1 MRGKASSLHRDGGEG
16 MDGVRYETFRN
27 AVLRIHPEAEE
38 KDIKAAYTLAEGQRD
53 VLSAALKRLRELKKE
68 GEELGLVEVI
78 PKVILTTITAQL
90 VRKGLKK
97 IEKEREEEEK
107 EGKKKEKK
115 GERKGEVKEKGEVK
129 GEGMGGSK
137 EGEDNRVGENKI
149 KELIKDVQD
158 YVKKIIHSKRACYL
172 ASVYAKKKLKDYNPV
187 IVYGDVHKD
196 GIKVKNHAWL
206 IITVKGKR
214 WIYDP
219 TIKKF
224 VEELPILMPLE
235 EGKKYWRVKG
245 LLEELRKGG
254 KKEGEGVE
262 EKYKGVSERREEQK
276 VSETSEEDKAA
287 ILWL

>member
-1 MRGKASSLHRDGGEG
+1 MRGKASSLHGGGDEG

-53 VLSAALKRLRELKKE
+53 VLSAALKRLRGLKK
-68 GEELGLVEVI
+68 GREELGLVEVI
-78 PKVILTTITAQL
+78 PKVILTTLTAQL

-97 IEKEREEEEK
+97 IEKEEGGEEGEKKRGEEE
-107 EGKKKEKK
+107 
-115 GERKGEVKEKGEVK
+115 EVKEKGRAK
-129 GEGMGGSK
+129 GKGMGG
-137 EGEDNRVGENKI
+137 GEDEGNKMGENKI
-149 KELIKDVQD
+149 KELIKDVQN

-196 GIKVKNHAWL
+196 RIKVKNHAWL
-206 IITVKGKR
+206 IITVKGKK

-224 VEELPILMPLE
+224 VKELPILIPLE
-235 EGKKYWRVKG
+235 EGEKYWKVRG
-245 LLEELRKGG
+245 LLEELRRKSAERE
-254 KKEGEGVE
+254 KAE
-262 EKYKGVSERREEQK
+262 EKYKSANDSAREERRGVSETGEEG
-276 VSETSEEDKAA
+276 EAA